1 MKCINTITNYLMSRN
16 IIETTDRDIYNYG
29 LFVLLYN
36 SFLLLDILIMGFL
49 FKQLYFTVLFL
60 IFWCPYRIFVGGI
73 HCSTPVRCY
82 LGFNITYL
90 LALLLMNFNI
100 DQYYYFIAIIVLFFL
115 QFLKTDNKK
124 TLLLFILLYLILYS
138 FVNPTTLRPFN
149 IAYLLNSTFN
159 IYQLYSSKKYLF

>member
-60 IFWCPYRIFVGGI
+60 IFWCPYRIFVGG
-73 HCSTPVRCY
+73 
-82 LGFNITYL
+82 
-90 LALLLMNFNI
+90 
-100 DQYYYFIAIIVLFFL
+100 FIVVHHFDAI
-115 QFLKTDNKK
+115 
-124 TLLLFILLYLILYS
+124 
-138 FVNPTTLRPFN
+138 
-149 IAYLLNSTFN
+149 
-159 IYQLYSSKKYLF
+159 